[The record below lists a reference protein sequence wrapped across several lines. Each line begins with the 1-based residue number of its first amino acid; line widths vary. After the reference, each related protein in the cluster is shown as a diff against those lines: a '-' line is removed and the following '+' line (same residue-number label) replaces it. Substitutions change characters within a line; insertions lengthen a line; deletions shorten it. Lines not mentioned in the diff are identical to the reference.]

1 VALVFI
7 TGPTAAGKSTVRSE
21 LARRGFEAHDADE
34 DGISSFFSRVS
45 GERVEYPEDAN
56 DRTHEWLAMH
66 EFLMSRQRVEEL
78 RAQASGKRVFLC
90 GIPVNALGMADL
102 FDKIICLVIDEATML
117 DRVAA
122 RTPNPFGKAPAEREL
137 ILRSREPTI
146 EAYRRSGALMIDGAQ
161 PIAGV
166 LEEVLAVAVSDKP
179 RS

>member
-66 EFLMSRQRVEEL
+66 EFLMSRQRVEL